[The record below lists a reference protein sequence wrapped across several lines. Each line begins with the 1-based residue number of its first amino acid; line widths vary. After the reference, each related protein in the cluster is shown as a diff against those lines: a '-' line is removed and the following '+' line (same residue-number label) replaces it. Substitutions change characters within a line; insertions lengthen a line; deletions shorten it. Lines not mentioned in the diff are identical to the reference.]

1 MTTVKVS
8 GKGQVVIPAAI
19 RQALNLTAGDRLNV
33 TLDNGR
39 VVMEKLPVAATW
51 QEIIAQIPVEQVVL
65 DEVGHYDVDRA
76 PHFDRWLHSE
86 K

>member
-1 MTTVKVS
+1 VTVVKVS

-19 RQALNLTAGDRLNV
+19 RQALDLNAGDQLNV
-33 TLDNGR
+33 TLVNGR
-39 VVMEKLPVAATW
+39 VVMEKLPIAATW

-65 DEVGHYDVDRA
+65 DEAGHYDVDRA